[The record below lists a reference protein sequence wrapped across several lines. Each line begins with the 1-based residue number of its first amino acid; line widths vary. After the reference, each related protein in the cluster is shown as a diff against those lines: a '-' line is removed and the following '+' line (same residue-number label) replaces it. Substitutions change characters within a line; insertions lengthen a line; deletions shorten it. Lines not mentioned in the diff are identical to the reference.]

1 MAASH
6 DTDRDQQTPAS
17 AHKNSDQPTDP
28 ADEARRLRSSRA
40 ATQPLEPLPEDEEAE
55 GTDQPAEQ
63 TPADQEAA
71 PTRPF
76 DPSRAATRPFH
87 PLLQEPEIPPEAEP
101 EIEAEIE
108 AEAEAEI
115 EADIADEDDPDID
128 DDTMILSPKRALPQK
143 SPDSSQGLASAALRD
158 VGRVRQIN
166 QDSVMSLILTLPRE
180 GMDVPLGLFIV
191 ADGMG
196 GHEGGEI
203 ASRLAIRTIVNE
215 IISQLVMPALDEGI
229 IEALQPLMISAVQEA
244 NYAIWETA
252 QSMGSDMGTTC
263 TAALMLGQALYIAH
277 VGDSR
282 AYLFEAGG
290 LRTLTND
297 HSTVGRL
304 IELGQLSPE
313 DAREHPL
320 RNQLY
325 RTVGQQPQVQVDFVY
340 QPIKNS
346 THLLI
351 CSDGLWG
358 MVEDDEIESVLK
370 AYTWPQE
377 ACHELIKRANEAG
390 GDDNISAVIV
400 SLPVVEGS

>member
-6 DTDRDQQTPAS
+6 DTDRDQQMPAS
-17 AHKNSDQPTDP
+17 AHKNSDQSTDP

-40 ATQPLEPLPEDEEAE
+40 ATQPLEPLPEEEEAE
-55 GTDQPAEQ
+55 DTTQPAEQ

-71 PTRPF
+71 PVRSF

-87 PLLQEPEIPPEAEP
+87 PLLQEPEMPPEADP
-101 EIEAEIE
+101 EIEADP
-108 AEAEAEI
+108 
-115 EADIADEDDPDID
+115 ADQDDPDFD

-290 LRTLTND
+290 LRALTND

-346 THLLI
+346 THMLI

-358 MVEDDEIESVLK
+358 MIDDDEIESVLK